1 MSAADEAKARARE
14 LAIAQGLEPH
24 DEDWAPSERQER
36 FLELSCFEA
45 LYGGSAGG
53 GKSDALL
60 VDAASGIGRGY
71 GSGYNA
77 ILFRRTFQDLE
88 RSLILRSQE
97 LYPRLGGVFNATK
110 HSWRFPG
117 GERITFAHMIHER
130 DALDHKSAAYQF
142 IGFDELTSFT
152 EYQYLYLFSRA
163 RSARGVPCRVRAATN
178 PGDIGHEWVRAR
190 WFDWLSRKTQRPAR
204 PGEVRHFKRA
214 GDVEIEVPRG
224 TPDALGRTFIPAR
237 LEDNPHL
244 AANDPEYAARIDAMP
259 RLEREQ
265 LRNGD
270 WDAVPASK
278 DYWNRELVRVLRAP
292 PSDVIARCRAWD
304 FASSENRKAD
314 FSAGGRV
321 SWTRSGLFVVEHM
334 EHFQGAPDEVH
345 RRFEAKGA
353 ADKAFDPRCA
363 QVIPRDP
370 GAAGALVVADFQR
383 RYPALTIRARVPSGQ
398 KSARFMPVSSRALA
412 GNVAVVA
419 DGTWDVEGLHAELEA
434 LWTGLHDDRA
444 DALSDGY
451 AEVTGQPDTTFT
463 RHTRGKS
470 TR

>member
-1 MSAADEAKARARE
+1 MSAADEAKARARH
-14 LAIAQGLEPH
+14 LALAQGLEPH

-36 FLELSCFEA
+36 FLELACFEA

-60 VDAASGIGRGY
+60 ADAAGGVGQGY

-88 RSLILRSQE
+88 RSLILRSLE

-110 HSWRFPG
+110 HAWRFPG
-117 GERITFAHMIHER
+117 GERISFAHMVHER
-130 DALDHKSAAYQF
+130 DALDHKSAQYQF

-152 EYQYLYLFSRA
+152 EFQYLYLFSRA

-178 PGDIGHEWVRAR
+178 PGDVGHEWVRTR
-190 WFDWLSRKTQRPAR
+190 WFDWLSRKSARPAR
-204 PGEVRHFKRA
+204 AGEVRFFKRA
-214 GDVEIEVPRG
+214 GDNELEVPRG
-224 TPDALGRTFIPAR
+224 TPGALGRTFIPAR

-244 AANDPEYAARIDAMP
+244 AAHDPDYASRIDALP

-292 PSDVIARCRAWD
+292 PADVIARCRSWD
-304 FASSENRKAD
+304 FASSEDKRAD
-314 FSAGGRV
+314 FSAGARV
-321 SWTRSGLFVVEHM
+321 SWTKGGIFVIEHM
-334 EHFQGAPDEVH
+334 EHFQGAPDELH
-345 RRFEAKGA
+345 ARFETKAN
-353 ADKAFDPRCA
+353 ADRELDERCS
-363 QVIPRDP
+363 QSIPQDP
-370 GAAGALVVADFQR
+370 GAAGKIVVADFQR
-383 RYPALTIRARVPSGQ
+383 RYPRIVIRGRVPSGE
-398 KSARFMPVSSRALA
+398 KSARFMPLSSRALA
-412 GNVAVVA
+412 GTVAVVD
-419 DGTWDVEGLHAELEA
+419 DGTWDVQSMHDELEA
-434 LWTGLHDDRA
+434 LWTGVHDDRA

-451 AEVTGQPDTTFT
+451 AEVTGQPNTTYT
-463 RHTRGKS
+463 RHARGKS
-470 TR
+470 KR